1 MCDSKASNGTIYNIC
16 KGSSERGERMRALGV
31 WVTAALPSHQST
43 STRAGC
49 QLEATYMTHLTPP
62 LEPWL
67 EIIGLF
73 LQLNRWHTV
82 PGWMS
87 ASLYTY
93 YSQHICAR
101 CLPHLFSSYVL
112 ESKMSAL
119 CFLHRKIQA
128 AHRQRL
134 SCPMLFFFFYQ
145 WLPTRKKRTL
155 IIHYLSSLLHT
166 TDPGLKTSRQWI
178 SVVQICASLISVAVS
193 QHYSFWLE
201 SWFVF

>member
-1 MCDSKASNGTIYNIC
+1 MGSSPCLLLWKYICIQTLYKSVNSPSVQTICVTQKLQTAQYYNIC

-134 SCPMLFFFFYQ
+134 SCPMLFFFF
-145 WLPTRKKRTL
+145 LPM
-155 IIHYLSSLLHT
+155 
-166 TDPGLKTSRQWI
+166 TSN
-178 SVVQICASLISVAVS
+178 
-193 QHYSFWLE
+193 
-201 SWFVF
+201 